1 MKHSIWIALVYAVLS
16 CALVAN
22 AHAESE
28 SLLTVTGDK
37 TAQTVTVD
45 AIILDGKLAGM
56 SAVGRS
62 YSLDQLAG
70 GVVLLQKSGYN
81 VLILQ
86 GRIDSQT
93 EVGSFSLRFLKNA
106 VFNAYSTCPFYV
118 RHNSADAPWY
128 VQNAYTGKKVSSIR
142 VLTSAV
148 GVQTLEN
155 ICR

>member
-28 SLLTVTGDK
+28 NLLTVTGDN
-37 TAQTVTVD
+37 TSQTVAVD
-45 AIILDGKLAGM
+45 AIIRDGKLAGM

-62 YSLDQLAG
+62 YTLDQLAG
-70 GVVLLQKSGYN
+70 GVVLLQKSGYK
-81 VLILQ
+81 VLVLQ
-86 GRIDSQT
+86 GRIDPQI

-106 VFNAYSTCPFYV
+106 VFNSYSACPFFV
-118 RHNSADAPWY
+118 RHSSAEAPWF

-142 VLTSAV
+142 VITSAV